1 MKLSEFEMLLA
12 EQARKELKRSVNK
25 ADVSAVLKALAVT
38 LREPLKQG
46 DSINLPGIGT
56 FKVVER
62 AARTGHNP
70 RTGEQISIPARR
82 QVKFVPGKSLSEALK
97 GDRK

>member
-1 MKLSEFEMLLA
+1 MKLSEFEMLLT
-12 EQARKELKRSVNK
+12 EQVRNKFDRPVNK
-25 ADVSAVLKALAVT
+25 VDVSATLKALAVT
-38 LREPLKQG
+38 LYDHLKQG
-46 DSINLPGIGT
+46 DSIQLPGIGT

-62 AARTGHNP
+62 AARTGRNP

-82 QVKFVPGKSLSEALK
+82 QVKFTASKSLSEALK

>member
-56 FKVVER
+56 FKAVER
-62 AARTGHNP
+62 AARTGRNP

-97 GDRK
+97 D

>member
-1 MKLSEFEMLLA
+1 MKLSEFVTLLTF
-12 EQARKELKRSVNK
+12 ETCETSSRSIDR
-25 ADVSAVLKALAVT
+25 ADVSATLKALAVA
-38 LREPLKQG
+38 LRETLEQG

-62 AARTGHNP
+62 AARTGRNP

>member
-38 LREPLKQG
+38 LREPPETGRQHQPPRHRHFQG
-46 DSINLPGIGT
+46 C
-56 FKVVER
+56 
-62 AARTGHNP
+62 RTC
-70 RTGEQISIPARR
+70 RTHGPQSPHGEQISIPARR
-82 QVKFVPGKSLSEALK
+82 QVSSCQARAFRRL
-97 GDRK
+97 

>member
-1 MKLSEFEMLLA
+1 MKLSELETLLT
-12 EQARKELKRSVNK
+12 EQVRKELKRSVNK
-25 ADVSAVLKALAVT
+25 ADVSAVLKALAVA

-56 FKVVER
+56 FRAVER
-62 AARTGHNP
+62 AARTGRNP

-82 QVKFVPGKSLSEALK
+82 QVKFIPGKNLSKALK
-97 GDRK
+97 G